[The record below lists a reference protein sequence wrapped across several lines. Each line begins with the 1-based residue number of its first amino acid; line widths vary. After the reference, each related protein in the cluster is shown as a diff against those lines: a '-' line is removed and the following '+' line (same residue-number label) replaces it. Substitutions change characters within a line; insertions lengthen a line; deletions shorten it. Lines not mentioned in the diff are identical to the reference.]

1 MTTENTEPKFTVAT
15 ALELIGKQY
24 LSFIMLALDTV
35 TRDLVKYRA
44 QQTAQPVQQPAK
56 PAEPKKTVAS
66 YIN

>member
-44 QQTAQPVQQPAK
+44 QQTAQPVQPAK
-56 PAEPKKTVAS
+56 PAEPRKTVAS